1 MTFRNSLPSVLVPTN
16 GDSSISMERA
26 IKQVLELME
35 YLPVRD
41 DSFEDRVNAS
51 TDDLKT
57 MLAAIER

>member
-1 MTFRNSLPSVLVPTN
+1 
-16 GDSSISMERA
+16 MERA